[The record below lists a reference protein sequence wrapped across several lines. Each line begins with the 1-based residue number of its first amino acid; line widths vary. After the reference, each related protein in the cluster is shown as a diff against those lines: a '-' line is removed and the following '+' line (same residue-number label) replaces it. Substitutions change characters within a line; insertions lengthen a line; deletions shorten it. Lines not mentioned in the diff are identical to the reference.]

1 MTSPTADRTPLGA
14 ARKAALRRE
23 LEEILGP
30 GAVLSD
36 PDELL
41 VYESD
46 GLTLFRALADFVVF
60 PTSAE
65 QVAAAVRLASREG
78 LPFVARGAGTGLSGG
93 CLPAEGGLVISL
105 MRMNRVLEVDY
116 DDQIAVVE
124 PGVVNLH
131 LSWAVGPHGFYY
143 APDPSSQQACTIG
156 GNIANN
162 SGGPH
167 TLKYGVTVNHVLGL
181 EVVLPDGDI
190 VWLGGRTRDAVGY
203 DLAGVFVGS
212 EGTFGI
218 ATKIV
223 VRILRKPQAVKTVL
237 AVFDEVDQASS
248 AVSAIIGRGLVP
260 AAVEMI
266 DQLTIQAVEDA
277 FGCGYPRDAAAA
289 LLIELDGLRAGMEA
303 QAARIVAACREA
315 GAREVRAA
323 ADEQERQLLWKGRKS
338 AFGAYGRVSPAY
350 MVMDGVIPRTRLP
363 FVLSRVNEIVA
374 AHGLRVGNVF
384 HAGDGNLHPNILYDP
399 RVPGEEARVVEAG
412 AAIMRVCAEVG
423 GSISG
428 EHGIGLEKADFM
440 PFIFSAADL
449 AFMERLRTAFNVS
462 GLCNP
467 GKMFPTRKSCGEAG
481 PVAYRPHAIEERG
494 LAQRF

>member
-1 MTSPTADRTPLGA
+1 MATLAVDR
-14 ARKAALRRE
+14 KSALRRE
-23 LEEILGP
+23 LEGIVGRD
-30 GAVLSD
+30 GVLSE

-65 QVAAAVRLASREG
+65 HVAAVVRLANREA

-93 CLPAEGGLVISL
+93 CLPAEGGVVISM

-116 DDQIAVVE
+116 DNQVAVVE
-124 PGVVNLH
+124 PGLVNLH
-131 LSWAVGPHGFYY
+131 LSWAVGPRGFHY

-181 EVVLPDGDI
+181 EVVLPDGE
-190 VWLGGRTRDAVGY
+190 VMWLGGKTRDALGY

-218 ATKIV
+218 ATKIA

-237 AVFDEVDQASS
+237 AVFDQVDQASA
-248 AVSAIIGRGLVP
+248 AVSAIIARGLVP

-289 LLIELDGLRAGMEA
+289 LLIEVDGLRAGIET
-303 QAARIVAACREA
+303 QAERIVAACRES

-323 ADEQERQLLWKGRKS
+323 ADEAERQLLWKGRKS

-350 MVMDGVIPRTRLP
+350 MVMDGVIPRTKLP
-363 FVLSRVNEIVA
+363 YVLGRVNEIVA

-399 RVPGEEARVVEAG
+399 RKPGEEARVVAAG
-412 AAIMRVCAEVG
+412 AEIMKVCAEVG

-428 EHGIGLEKADFM
+428 EHGIGLEKSDFM

-449 AFMERLRTAFNVS
+449 AFMQSLKAAFNPT

-467 GKMFPTRKSCGEAG
+467 GKVFPTKKSCVEAG

>member
-1 MTSPTADRTPLGA
+1 MATLSADR
-14 ARKAALRRE
+14 KSALRRE
-23 LEEILGP
+23 LMDIVGP
-30 GAVLSD
+30 GGVLSE

-46 GLTLFRALADFVVF
+46 GLTLLRALADFIVF
-60 PTSAE
+60 PTAAE
-65 QVAAAVRLASREG
+65 QVSAIVRLVNREG

-93 CLPAEGGLVISL
+93 CLPAEGGVVISM

-116 DDQIAVVE
+116 DNQIAIVE
-124 PGVVNLH
+124 PGLVNLH
-131 LSWAVGPHGFYY
+131 LSWAVGPSGFYY

-181 EVVLPDGDI
+181 EVVMPDDGSI
-190 VWLGGRTRDAVGY
+190 VWLGGRTREPLGY
-203 DLAGVFVGS
+203 DLAGLFVGS

-237 AVFDEVDQASS
+237 AVFDQVEQASA
-248 AVSAIIGRGLVP
+248 AVSAIIARGLVP

-266 DQLTIQAVEDA
+266 DHLTIQAVEDA

-289 LLIELDGLRAGMEA
+289 LLIEVDGLRAGMEA
-303 QAARIVAACREA
+303 QAERIVAACRES
-315 GAREVRAA
+315 GAREVRTA
-323 ADEQERQLLWKGRKS
+323 ADEAERQLLWKGRKS

-350 MVMDGVIPRTRLP
+350 MVMDGVIPRTKLP
-363 FVLSRVNEIVA
+363 YVLARVNEIVA
-374 AHGLRVGNVF
+374 THGLRVGNVF

-399 RVPGEEARVVEAG
+399 RKPGEEARVVQAG
-412 AAIMRVCAEVG
+412 AEIMKVCAEVG

-428 EHGIGLEKADFM
+428 EHGIGLEKVDFM
-440 PFIFSAADL
+440 PFIFTAADL
-449 AFMERLRTAFNVS
+449 AFMQRVKAAFNPT

-467 GKMFPTRKSCGEAG
+467 GKVFPTKKSCVEVG
-481 PVAYRPHAIEERG
+481 PVAYRRHAIEEQG

>member
-1 MTSPTADRTPLGA
+1 MPAIAADR
-14 ARKAALRRE
+14 KAQLRRE
-23 LEEILGP
+23 LEAIVGRS
-30 GAVLSD
+30 GVLSD

-60 PTSAE
+60 PTSVE
-65 QVAAAVRLASREG
+65 QVSDVVKLANREG

-93 CLPAEGGLVISL
+93 CLPAEGGVVISL
-105 MRMNRVLEVDY
+105 MRMNRLLEVDY
-116 DDQIAVVE
+116 DNQIAVVE
-124 PGVVNLH
+124 PGLVNLH
-131 LSWAVGPHGFYY
+131 LSWAVGRDGFYY

-167 TLKYGVTVNHVLGL
+167 TLKYGVTTNHVLGL
-181 EVVLPDGDI
+181 EVVMPDGEI
-190 VWLGGRTRDAVGY
+190 VWLGGKTREAPGY
-203 DLAGVFVGS
+203 DLVGVFVGS

-237 AVFDEVDQASS
+237 AVFDAVEQASA
-248 AVSAIIGRGLVP
+248 AVSAIIARGLVP

-266 DQLTIQAVEDA
+266 DQLTIAAVEDA

-289 LLIELDGLRAGMEA
+289 LLVELDGLGEGMEA
-303 QAARIVAACREA
+303 QAERIVAACREA
-315 GAREVRAA
+315 GARDVRAA
-323 ADEQERQLLWKGRKS
+323 RDEAERQLLWKGRKS

-350 MVMDGVIPRTRLP
+350 MVMDGVIPRTKLP
-363 FVLSRVNEIVA
+363 YVLSRVNAIVD

-399 RVPGEEARVVEAG
+399 RKPGEEDRVVAAG
-412 AAIMRVCAEVG
+412 AEIMKLCAEVG

-440 PFIFSAADL
+440 PFIFTAADL
-449 AFMERLRTAFNVS
+449 DFMQRLKNAFNPT
-462 GLCNP
+462 GRCNP
-467 GKMFPTRKSCGEAG
+467 GKVFPTRKSCGEAG
-481 PVAYRPHAIEERG
+481 AVAYRPHPIEEKG

>member
-1 MTSPTADRTPLGA
+1 MATLTA
-14 ARKAALRRE
+14 ARKPVLRRE
-23 LEEILGP
+23 LETIV
-30 GAVLSD
+30 GAGGVLSD
-36 PDELL
+36 PEELL

-65 QVAAAVRLASREG
+65 QVAAVVRLANRESI
-78 LPFVARGAGTGLSGG
+78 PFVARGAGTGLSGG
-93 CLPAEGGLVISL
+93 CLPAEGGLVISM

-116 DDQIAVVE
+116 DNQIAVVE
-124 PGVVNLH
+124 PGLVNLH
-131 LSWAVGPHGFYY
+131 LSWAVGPRGFYY

-181 EVVLPDGDI
+181 EVVLPDGEI
-190 VWLGGRTRDAVGY
+190 AWLGGKTRDALGY

-223 VRILRKPQAVKTVL
+223 VRILKKPQAVKTVL
-237 AVFDEVDQASS
+237 AVFDRIEQASA
-248 AVSAIIGRGLVP
+248 AVSAIIAAGLVP

-289 LLIELDGLRAGMEA
+289 LLIELDGLAVGMSA
-303 QAARIVAACREA
+303 QADRIVAACREA

-323 ADEQERQLLWKGRKS
+323 ADEAERQLLWKGRKS

-350 MVMDGVIPRTRLP
+350 MVMDGVIPRTKLP
-363 FVLSRVNEIVA
+363 YVLSRVNEIVA

-399 RVPGEEARVVEAG
+399 RTPGEEARVVAAG
-412 AAIMRVCAEVG
+412 AEIMKVCAEVG

-440 PFIFSAADL
+440 PFIFSPADL
-449 AFMERLRTAFNVS
+449 ALMQRLKDAFNPR

-467 GKMFPTRKSCGEAG
+467 GKVFPTRKSCVETG
-481 PVAYRPHAIEERG
+481 PVAYRPHAIETQG

>member
-1 MTSPTADRTPLGA
+1 MATLSA
-14 ARKAALRRE
+14 ARKPLLRRE
-23 LEEILGP
+23 LETIV
-30 GAVLSD
+30 GAGGVLSD
-36 PDELL
+36 PEELL

-46 GLTLFRALADFVVF
+46 GLTLFRALADFIVF

-65 QVAAAVRLASREG
+65 QVAAVVRLANRES
-78 LPFVARGAGTGLSGG
+78 LPFVARGAGTGLAGG
-93 CLPAEGGLVISL
+93 CLPAEGGLVISM

-116 DDQIAVVE
+116 DNQLAVVE
-124 PGVVNLH
+124 PGLVNLH
-131 LSWAVGPHGFYY
+131 LSHAVGPRGFYY

-156 GNIANN
+156 GNIATN

-181 EVVLPDGDI
+181 EVVLPDGEI
-190 VWLGGRTRDAVGY
+190 VWLGGKTRDPLGY

-223 VRILRKPQAVKTVL
+223 VRILKKPQAVKTVL
-237 AVFDEVDQASS
+237 AVFDRIEQASV
-248 AVSAIIGRGLVP
+248 AVSAIIAAGLVP

-289 LLIELDGLRAGMEA
+289 LLIELDGLAVGMPA
-303 QAARIVAACREA
+303 QAERIVAACREA

-323 ADEQERQLLWKGRKS
+323 ADEAERQLLWKGRKS

-350 MVMDGVIPRTRLP
+350 MVMDGVIPRTKLP
-363 FVLSRVNEIVA
+363 YVLSRVNEIVA

-399 RVPGEEARVVEAG
+399 RKPGEEARVVAAG
-412 AAIMRVCAEVG
+412 AEIMKVCAGVG

-449 AFMERLRTAFNVS
+449 ALMQRLKDAFNPR

-467 GKMFPTRKSCGEAG
+467 GKIFPTRKSCVETG
-481 PVAYRPHAIEERG
+481 PVAYRPHAIETQG

>member
-1 MTSPTADRTPLGA
+1 VATLTE
-14 ARKAALRRE
+14 ARKQALRQEMAAL
-23 LEEILGP
+23 LGP
-30 GAVLSD
+30 DAVLAD

-60 PTSAE
+60 PGSVE
-65 QVAAAVRLASREG
+65 QVSALVKLAGREG

-116 DDQIAVVE
+116 DNQVAVVE
-124 PGVVNLH
+124 PGLVNLH
-131 LSWAVGPHGFYY
+131 LSWAVGPRGFYY

-167 TLKYGVTVNHVLGL
+167 TLKYGVTTNHVLGL
-181 EVVLPDGDI
+181 EVVLPDGE
-190 VWLGGRTRDAVGY
+190 VCWLGGKTRDPQGY
-203 DLAGVFVGS
+203 DLVGLFVGS

-218 ATKIV
+218 ATKIA
-223 VRILRKPQAVKTVL
+223 VRILRKPEAVKTVL
-237 AVFDEVDQASS
+237 AVFGEVDQASE
-248 AVSAIIGRGLVP
+248 AVSAIIARGLVP
-260 AAVEMI
+260 AAMEMI

-289 LLIELDGLRAGMEA
+289 LLIELDGLQAGMEA
-303 QAARIVAACREA
+303 QAGRVIEACRQA

-323 ADEQERQLLWKGRKS
+323 RDEAERQLLWKGRKS

-350 MVMDGVIPRTRLP
+350 MVMDGVIPRTKLP
-363 FVLSRVNEIVA
+363 LVLRRVNEIGA
-374 AHGLRVGNVF
+374 AHGLRIGNVF

-399 RVPGEEARVVEAG
+399 RKPGEEERVVAAG
-412 AAIMRVCAEVG
+412 GEILKVCAEVG
-423 GSISG
+423 GSITG
-428 EHGIGLEKADFM
+428 EHGIGLEKVDYM
-440 PFIFSAADL
+440 PLIFSEADL
-449 AFMERLRTAFNVS
+449 ECMRRVKEAFNPA

-467 GKMFPTRKSCGEAG
+467 GKVFPTNKACVEVG
-481 PVAYRPHAIEERG
+481 PAYRQHPVEQQG

>member
-1 MTSPTADRTPLGA
+1 MATLAVDR
-14 ARKAALRRE
+14 KSALRRE
-23 LEEILGP
+23 LEGIVGRD
-30 GAVLSD
+30 GVLSE

-65 QVAAAVRLASREG
+65 HVAAVVRLANREA

-93 CLPAEGGLVISL
+93 CLPAEGGVVISM
-105 MRMNRVLEVDY
+105 MRMNRVLDVDY
-116 DDQIAVVE
+116 DNQVAVVE
-124 PGVVNLH
+124 PGLVNLH
-131 LSWAVGPHGFYY
+131 LSWAVGPRGFHY

-181 EVVLPDGDI
+181 EVVLPDGE
-190 VWLGGRTRDAVGY
+190 VMWLGGKTRDALGY

-218 ATKIV
+218 ATKIA

-237 AVFDEVDQASS
+237 AVFDQVDQASA
-248 AVSAIIGRGLVP
+248 AVSAIIARGLVP

-289 LLIELDGLRAGMEA
+289 LLIEVDGLRAGIET
-303 QAARIVAACREA
+303 QAERIVAACRES

-323 ADEQERQLLWKGRKS
+323 ADEAERQLLWKGRKS

-350 MVMDGVIPRTRLP
+350 MVMDGVIPRTKLP
-363 FVLSRVNEIVA
+363 YVLGRVNEIVA

-399 RVPGEEARVVEAG
+399 RKPGEEARVVAAG
-412 AAIMRVCAEVG
+412 AEIMKVCAEVG

-428 EHGIGLEKADFM
+428 EHGIGLEKSDFM

-449 AFMERLRTAFNVS
+449 AFMQSLKAAFNPT

-467 GKMFPTRKSCGEAG
+467 GKVFPTKKSCVEAG